1 MSVVLGLHL
10 QSDRVLAAVG
20 PDGSAGESR
29 QVFPASLRWPADTAP
44 TLPHRR
50 NHDAIYR
57 HFVDHIGDPRPLSIP
72 GAPDRLADDLAAT
85 LISTV
90 VAAVESSRHE
100 HVSRVLIAHPT
111 YWTVAQLS
119 SFHTSLV
126 GAGLGENRALLLAPD
141 IDVALGWIDHTTGL
155 VGAQQVSVCDLRAE
169 SAIVG
174 HARRPRSGHLT
185 AVTAHGYPGLGVSR
199 LDERL
204 GRRVLAR
211 ATHNGP
217 PASRHPA
224 LLARVRTDCA
234 EARTTMRT
242 TSLRIDVEAPSTRQI
257 KKHDVTLHSDD
268 IFQLARS
275 PLRRDRARPPTL
287 HRARH
292 NTRPRP
298 PDRFRAHLPTA
309 GRRRGHTFRLPGDH
323 ARRSRF
329 RLRARGC
336 ITRRGRAQSGSATGG
351 FASVTR
357 RSDWFSARSHCGPLT
372 GDDYLDRSSPSAV
385 GSRLIRS
392 RSGHG
397 WVHSYQCCRDIVLGP
412 R

>member
-85 LISTV
+85 LIATV

-100 HVSRVLIAHPT
+100 HVSRVLIAHST

-126 GAGLGENRALLLAPD
+126 AAGLGENRALLLAPD

-211 ATHNGP
+211 SARAGRP
-217 PASRHPA
+217 VPRHPA
-224 LLARVRTDCA
+224 LLAQVRAICA
-234 EARTTMRT
+234 ETRNTLHTGSIRVEVAAPCTR
-242 TSLRIDVEAPSTRQI
+242 RIE
-257 KKHDVTLHSDD
+257 KHNVTLHPDD
-268 IFQLARS
+268 VYHLARPHS
-275 PLRRDRARPPTL
+275 AEIVRALQRCAAPG
-287 HRARH
+287 AE
-292 NTRPRP
+292 
-298 PDRFRAHLPTA
+298 PDRVVLIGSAPRFPLLAEA
-309 GRRRGHTFRLPGDH
+309 VA
-323 ARRSRF
+323 ARF
-329 RLRARGC
+329 GCPVIVPDDPEFACARGAALLAEAAPNPWAALP
-336 ITRRGRAQSGSATGG
+336 IPD
-351 FASVTR
+351 SV
-357 RSDWFSARSHCGPLT
+357 
-372 GDDYLDRSSPSAV
+372 V
-385 GSRLIRS
+385 
-392 RSGHG
+392 
-397 WVHSYQCCRDIVLGP
+397 
-412 R
+412 